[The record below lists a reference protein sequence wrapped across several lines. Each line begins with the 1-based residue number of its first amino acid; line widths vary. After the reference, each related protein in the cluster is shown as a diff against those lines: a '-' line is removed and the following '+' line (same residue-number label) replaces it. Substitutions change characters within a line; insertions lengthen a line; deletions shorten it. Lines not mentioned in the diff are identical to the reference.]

1 MEKLQ
6 ENLWWLSSQLCVS
19 VVFIG
24 VASHYFQFCSTF
36 FVVLHFCIFYICQ
49 NWLGHL
55 NLSTWYLG
63 RWFLCCFLV
72 VWNWIVWCCY
82 QQGLCSSVRTKG
94 TLLVLRGVTKP
105 GLLPCF
111 LVWNRIVWPVS
122 ARTVFN
128 RGPLAEGYSDSP
140 STLGVSWLFVNLA
153 TRKLGSWLIPNP

>member
-1 MEKLQ
+1 MALKKNCGDCLL
-6 ENLWWLSSQLCVS
+6 NCVYLPIILLHLLCS
-19 VVFIG
+19 LALILFFIFL
-24 VASHYFQFCSTF
+24 Y
-36 FVVLHFCIFYICQ
+36 
-49 NWLGHL
+49 WLGVGHS

>member
-1 MEKLQ
+1 MALKKNCGDCLL
-6 ENLWWLSSQLCVS
+6 NCVYLPIILLHLLCS
-19 VVFIG
+19 LTLFLLFIFL
-24 VASHYFQFCSTF
+24 Y
-36 FVVLHFCIFYICQ
+36 
-49 NWLGHL
+49 WLGHL